1 MILIGKP
8 RKIGGDGSEPHR
20 QAVSLFEFLSYIRG
34 RKLAPRERCLDQTV
48 EFSEKSVLTRC
59 GSMAVFDWAV
69 YHLHQV
75 HDFHQLLSR
84 QFSFEGQSVLRSF
97 VILEF
102 NLDPLSQVGEHLP
115 YQG

>member
-1 MILIGKP
+1 MILISKP
-8 RKIGGDGSEPHR
+8 RKVRGHCGEPHW
-20 QAVSLFEFLSYIRG
+20 QAVSFLEFLSYVRG
-34 RKLAPRERCLDQTV
+34 RKFAARKRCVDQIV
-48 EFSEKSVLTRC
+48 KFAEKSVLTRC
-59 GSMAVFDWAV
+59 GSMAIFDWAV